1 MTTTAA
7 PALPPQI
14 HKFLSGGPKK
24 MYLGGKWVESASGKT
39 FKTMN
44 PATGEPLAEVCEAT
58 EADVEQAVLF
68 ARKAFESG
76 LWSKVNPAE
85 KAKILWK
92 IADLIEKNIDE
103 LAALETLNNGMPIR
117 EGRYAELP
125 LAIESFRYWAG
136 WTTKISGETLP
147 TTTPYAPKTQ
157 FFTYT
162 VKEPVGVVAAIIPW
176 NLPLQMAAW
185 KMAPALACGNVLIL
199 KPAEQTPLTA
209 LRLAEIMEE
218 AGLPPGVVQVL
229 PGFGPTAGR
238 ALVAHRGVDKV
249 SFTGSP
255 EVAREIVKA
264 SAGDFKRVSLELG
277 GKSPH
282 IVFADADLDAASKS
296 AYMGIFYNQGQMCC
310 AGSRIFVEKPAF
322 EALSE
327 KLAERAKKA
336 RLGPGIDPNTQMGPV
351 ISEEQL
357 KRVQS
362 YVDSGKKDGAKVL
375 AGGDRPSNLG
385 KGYFYNPTVF
395 VDVKDEMKIAREEIF
410 GPVAAVMPFESVE
423 EVIARSNRTDYGLA
437 AGIWTKDIKKA
448 FRMAAALRAGT
459 VWINAFNF
467 ADNTAPWGG
476 FKASGWGREN
486 GPQAIDLY
494 TEVKTVW
501 VDLNG

>member
-1 MTTTAA
+1 MSTTAA
-7 PALPPQI
+7 PTLPPQVEQY
-14 HKFLSGGPKK
+14 LSSSPKK
-24 MYLGGKWVESASGKT
+24 LYLAGKWVASEKGKT
-39 FKTMN
+39 FKAMN
-44 PATGEPLAEVCEAT
+44 PATGEPLAEVY
-58 EADVEQAVLF
+58 EADAADVDVAVKS
-68 ARKAFESG
+68 ARAAHESG
-76 LWSKVNPAE
+76 LWSKVNPSE

-92 IADLIEKNIDE
+92 IADLMEKNIDE

-117 EGRYAELP
+117 EGRFAELP

-136 WTTKISGETLP
+136 WTTKIFGETLP
-147 TTTPYAPKTQ
+147 TTTPYAPKLQ
-157 FFTYT
+157 FLTYT

-185 KMAPALACGNVLIL
+185 KIAPALACGNIVIL

-209 LRLAEIMEE
+209 LLLAEIMEE

-229 PGFGPTAGR
+229 PGYGPTAGK
-238 ALVAHRGVDKV
+238 ALVEHPGVDKV
-249 SFTGSP
+249 TFTGSP
-255 EVAREIVKA
+255 EVAREIVRS
-264 SAGDFKRVSLELG
+264 SAVDFKRVSLELG

-282 IVFADADLDAASKS
+282 IIFADADLDAASKS

-322 EALSE
+322 EALSA

-336 RLGPGIDPNTQMGPV
+336 RLGPGLDPNTQMGPV

-357 KRVQS
+357 GRVQK
-362 YVDSGKKDGAKVL
+362 YVESGRKDGAKLL
-375 AGGDRPSNLG
+375 AGGERAANLG

-410 GPVAAVMPFESVE
+410 GPVAAVMPFETID
-423 EVIARSNRTDYGLA
+423 EVIGRANRSVYGLA
-437 AGIWTKDIKKA
+437 AGIWTKDVKKA
-448 FRMAAALRAGT
+448 FRMASGLRAGT

-486 GPQAIDLY
+486 GPHAIELY

-501 VDLNG
+501 VDLN